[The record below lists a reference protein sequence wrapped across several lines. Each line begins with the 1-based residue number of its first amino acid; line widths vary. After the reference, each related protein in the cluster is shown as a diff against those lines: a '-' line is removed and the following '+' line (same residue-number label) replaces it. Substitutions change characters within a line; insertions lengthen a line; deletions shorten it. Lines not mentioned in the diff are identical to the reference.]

1 RIPAIKGA
9 ERYQHHRLP
18 AAGAVNA
25 RGVVGSSPST
35 ISAGVSSI
43 RFVREIPLMT
53 KSGSHY
59 SACHRNDDPP
69 SFPTIRSLL
78 PVIFHGDDDP
88 LPTGGDMILRIGVA
102 AFILLTSC
110 ARTQFVAR
118 QPVAEQARVIT
129 SFKTEIPET
138 KSVGETMIE
147 RVYLQT
153 HPGFVANED
162 FDIPKV
168 SNLDASPPPF
178 PKGARWR
185 CMQRIS
191 ADEYVCSAITSNRSI
206 ALGKQYY
213 ELAINTSGE
222 IIGIFEKTFGNLIK
236 FDDVISGKLLP
247 IDVPNGKSYRQEWI
261 YSGSSESIVKIS
273 YREYKNNIASPF
285 FVEDLTYD
293 IASSREIAVQDLRI
307 EIMLVTEWTINYL
320 VKK

>member
-1 RIPAIKGA
+1 
-9 ERYQHHRLP
+9 
-18 AAGAVNA
+18 
-25 RGVVGSSPST
+25 
-35 ISAGVSSI
+35 
-43 RFVREIPLMT
+43 
-53 KSGSHY
+53 
-59 SACHRNDDPP
+59 
-69 SFPTIRSLL
+69 
-78 PVIFHGDDDP
+78 
-88 LPTGGDMILRIGVA
+88 MILRIGVA

-206 ALGKQYY
+206 ALGKQNY